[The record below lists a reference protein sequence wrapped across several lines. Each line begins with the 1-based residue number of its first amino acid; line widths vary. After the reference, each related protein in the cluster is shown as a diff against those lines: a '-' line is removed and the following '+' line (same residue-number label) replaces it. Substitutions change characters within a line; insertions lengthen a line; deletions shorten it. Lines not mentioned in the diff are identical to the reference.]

1 VRTRE
6 LDENERKRLQDVL
19 DRIERAGLTIAARFQ
34 ADIRV
39 EKGGGGRFP
48 YLTFRAFGKADR
60 HHDPIRHRLASPDC
74 FGAGDDV
81 GEIGR
86 NGDETQI

>member
-1 VRTRE
+1 MRTRE

-39 EKGGGGRFP
+39 EKSGRGRFP
-48 YLTFRAFGKADR
+48 YLTFRAFGTADR
-60 HHDPIRHRLASPDC
+60 HHDAIGHPLASADC
-74 FGAGDDV
+74 FEACNDD
-81 GEIGR
+81 GEIAQNR
-86 NGDETQI
+86 DETQI